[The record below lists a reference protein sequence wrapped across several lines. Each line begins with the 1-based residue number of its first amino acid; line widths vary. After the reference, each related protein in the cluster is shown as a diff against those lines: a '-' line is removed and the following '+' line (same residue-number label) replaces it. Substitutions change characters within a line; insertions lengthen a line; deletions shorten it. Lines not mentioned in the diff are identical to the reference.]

1 MGLAQSIIV
10 VNEYTLKTGADTGSR
25 GATPGKYVLRYMARD
40 RATQT
45 LAQVR
50 RDSIDTFVTRY
61 MARAE
66 AVQQLSVSDEVE
78 HVYPRRRR
86 RVNDD
91 TKTQPS

>member
-45 LAQVR
+45 LAQV
-50 RDSIDTFVTRY
+50 
-61 MARAE
+61 
-66 AVQQLSVSDEVE
+66 
-78 HVYPRRRR
+78 
-86 RVNDD
+86 
-91 TKTQPS
+91 